1 MPNEQEQR
9 RAETHARGVGELAL
23 AKITAWPST
32 TAQVCSW
39 RTGRHIS
46 GSVNMDKSLFCPTIS
61 DISAF
66 LLYVKPP
73 KSPAVLQQKSSST
86 NYSDKKI
93 NVTLDHKT
101 SLKCKFVEIEIHT
114 LSES

>member
-32 TAQVCSW
+32 TAQVCSR
-39 RTGRHIS
+39 RTGRNIS

-61 DISAF
+61 DLSAF
-66 LLYVKPP
+66 LLYVKQP
-73 KSPAVLQQKSSST
+73 KSPASESSIISVSLMFGLLGL
-86 NYSDKKI
+86 NNLWPIENLESQGVKKI
-93 NVTLDHKT
+93 
-101 SLKCKFVEIEIHT
+101 
-114 LSES
+114 